1 MGGQRDR
8 GERNCIN
15 LSESRFAPYNTVR
28 GLRFDSTSFTAHVR
42 GPALTEGGLEH
53 GPDIPL
59 SYWNCMNIVIV
70 ESPAKAKTINKYL
83 GSSYEVLASF
93 GHVRDLPAR
102 NGSVDP
108 EQDFKMIWEVDA
120 KAVGRLNDIAR
131 SLKGASRLILAT
143 DPDREG
149 EAISW
154 HVLEILKEKRAIGDH
169 KIERV
174 VFNAI
179 TKQAVSEAMKHP
191 RQIDSALVDAYMA
204 RRALDYLVGFTLSPV
219 LWRKLPGA
227 RSAGRVQSVALRL
240 VCDRELEIEKFVA
253 REYWSLVAT
262 LITPRGDSFEARLVG
277 ADGRKLQRLDIGTGT
292 EAEDFRRAL
301 EAANFTVT
309 AVDAKPAR
317 RNPQAPFTTSTLQ
330 QEASRKY
337 GFAPAH
343 TMRIAQRLYEG
354 IDIGGE
360 TTGLITY
367 MRTDGVQIAPEA
379 VTQARKVIGED
390 YGDAYVPGSARAYQT
405 KAKNAQEAHEA
416 IRPTD
421 LSRRPAS
428 LSQRLDA
435 DQARLYELI
444 WKRTI
449 ASQMESAEL
458 ERTTVDIG
466 ARAGGRNLE
475 LRATGQVIKFDG
487 FLTLYQ
493 EGRDDEEDEDSRRLP
508 LMNTGE
514 ALKREHLAVTQHF
527 TEPPPRFSEAS
538 LVKRMEELGI
548 GRPSTYASIL
558 QVLKDRG
565 YVRLEKKRLHGVDKG
580 RVVVA
585 FLENFFRRY
594 VEYDF
599 TANLEEQ
606 LDRISNNEIS
616 WKQVLTDFWRD
627 FIGAVDEIKDLR
639 VAQVLDALDEMLG
652 PHIYPPREDGG
663 DVRQC
668 PSCDNGRLNL
678 KAGKFGAFVGCSNY
692 PECRYTRPLAADSEG
707 TADKMLGKDP
717 KTDLDVW
724 IKAGRFGP
732 YIQLGEQKDYEEG
745 TKPKRAGIPKGTSP
759 ADVDLELALRLLALP
774 REIGLHP
781 ESGKPITAGLGR
793 FGPFVRHEKTYA
805 SLEAGD
811 EVFTS
816 GLNRA
821 VTLIAERIAKGP
833 GRRFG
838 ADPGRV
844 LGDHPSLGAIA
855 VKNGRYGPYV
865 SAGGVN
871 ATIPSDF
878 EKDTITVE
886 QAIALIDERAAK
898 GTTKRKA
905 PRKAAKSTAKAAT
918 DKTAKK
924 AAPKKAAAKKAA
936 TPKEAATKKAATR
949 ATTEGDS
956 EPAPSTPTAPA
967 KKAASRTTARP
978 TAKKAAKKDSKTP
991 SVSKTAPRKRAAG
1004 KAASA

>member
-1 MGGQRDR
+1 
-8 GERNCIN
+8 
-15 LSESRFAPYNTVR
+15 
-28 GLRFDSTSFTAHVR
+28 
-42 GPALTEGGLEH
+42 
-53 GPDIPL
+53 
-59 SYWNCMNIVIV
+59 MNIVIV

-93 GHVRDLPAR
+93 GHVRDLPAK

-108 EQDFKMIWEVDA
+108 EANFQMIWEVDP
-120 KAVGRLNDIAR
+120 KANSRLNDIAKA
-131 SLKGASRLILAT
+131 LKGADRLILAT

-154 HVLEILKEKRAIGDH
+154 HVLEVMKEKRALKDQ

-179 TKQAVSEAMKHP
+179 TKQAVSEAMKAP
-191 RQIDSALVDAYMA
+191 RQIDGALVDAYMA

-240 VCDRELEIEKFVA
+240 VCDRELEIEKFVP

-262 LITPRGDSFEARLVG
+262 LTTPRGDAFEARLVG
-277 ADGRKLQRLDIGTGT
+277 ADGKKIQRLDIGSGA
-292 EAEDFRRAL
+292 EAEDFKKAI

-309 AVDAKPAR
+309 TVEAKPAR

-330 QEASRKY
+330 QEASRKL

-367 MRTDGVQIAPEA
+367 MRTDGVQIDGSAI
-379 VTQARKVIGED
+379 TQARKVIGED
-390 YGDAYVPGSARAYQT
+390 YGNAYVPDAPRQYQT

-421 LSRRPAS
+421 LSRRPS
-428 LSQRLDA
+428 EMRRKLDN

-444 WKRTI
+444 WIRTI

-458 ERTTVDIG
+458 ERTTVDIE
-466 ARAGGRNLE
+466 AKAGSRVLE
-475 LRATGQVIKFDG
+475 LRASGQVVKFDG
-487 FLTLYQ
+487 FLALYQ

-508 LMNTGE
+508 AMSEGE
-514 ALKREHLAVTQHF
+514 ALKRQALAVTQHF

-565 YVRLEKKRLHGVDKG
+565 YVKLEKKRLHGEDKG

-585 FLENFFRRY
+585 FLENFFARY

-599 TANLEEQ
+599 TAALEEQ
-606 LDRISNNEIS
+606 LDRVSNNEIS
-616 WKQVLTDFWRD
+616 WQQVLKEFWVG
-627 FIGAVDEIKDLR
+627 FIGAVNDIKDLR
-639 VAQVLDALDEMLG
+639 VAEVLDALDDMLG
-652 PHIYPPREDGG
+652 PHIYPPRTDGG

-668 PSCDNGRLNL
+668 PTCGTGKLNL

-692 PECRYTRPLAADSEG
+692 PECRYTRPLAADSEAS
-707 TADKMLGKDP
+707 ADRILGKDP
-717 KTDLDVW
+717 ETDRDVVV
-724 IKAGRFGP
+724 KAGRFGP
-732 YIQLGEQKDYEEG
+732 YIQLGEQKDYAEDE
-745 TKPKRAGIPKGTSP
+745 KPKRAGIPKNMSP
-759 ADVDLELALRLLALP
+759 SDIELELALKLLSLP
-774 REIGLHP
+774 REIGKHP
-781 ESGKPITAGLGR
+781 ETGQPITAGIGR
-793 FGPFVRHEKTYA
+793 FGPFVKHEKTYA

-811 EVFTS
+811 EVFDI

-821 VTLIAERIAKGP
+821 VTLIAEKVAKGP
-833 GRRFG
+833 SGRRFG
-838 ADPGRV
+838 ADPGKP
-844 LGDHPSLGAIA
+844 LGDHPTLGGVA
-855 VKNGRYGPYV
+855 VKNGRYGAYV
-865 SAGGVN
+865 TSGGVN
-871 ATIPSDF
+871 ATIPSD
-878 EKDTITVE
+878 KTPDTITLSE
-886 QAIALIDERAAK
+886 AIALIDERAAK
-898 GTTKRKA
+898 GGGKVKRA
-905 PRKAAKSTAKAAT
+905 
-918 DKTAKK
+918 AKK
-924 AAPKKAAAKKAA
+924 AAPKKAAKDAAKAEGDEPAKK
-936 TPKEAATKKAATR
+936 
-949 ATTEGDS
+949 
-956 EPAPSTPTAPA
+956 PA
-967 KKAASRTTARP
+967 KKAAV
-978 TAKKAAKKDSKTP
+978 KKAAAKPKTEAVSKARAPVAPAAKTSAAKPAAAAKTP
-991 SVSKTAPRKRAAG
+991 AKKSAG
-1004 KAASA
+1004 KARG